1 MKLEEAK
8 ETVRSIDKMMLD
20 SVNLIT
26 AAKDR
31 AEGSV
36 LTRYL
41 NELQD
46 DRSALLKRFDK
57 MEMELKSEI
66 PNNEQVGGS
75 IQATYLEDS
84 DLSDKAILKEV
95 LNGDQDLLEK
105 MEKEMVKPINEDVK
119 SLFEEGARELIRNT
133 ETMKNMIEKD
143 EV

>member
-84 DLSDKAILKEV
+84 ALSDKAILKEV

>member
-133 ETMKNMIEKD
+133 ETMKNMIEK
-143 EV
+143 V

>member
-1 MKLEEAK
+1 
-8 ETVRSIDKMMLD
+8 MMLD